1 MSAYLHYYKIV
12 FMPMYK
18 TFSVSIYKKA
28 EAGVLR
34 AAAHRLPIISI
45 TNLPARQIGCGP
57 QRTGFPSYQ

>member
-18 TFSVSIYKKA
+18 HFLYLYIIKA

-34 AAAHRLPIISI
+34 PAAHRLPIISI
-45 TNLPARQIGCGP
+45 TSLPARQNGCGP